1 MSKKRDPVIA
11 VLKYFQEAEL
21 PLAQQALALAQ
32 QLLRARNPGTR
43 AGALRPRPVQKK
55 PPTAGAALAAAGE
68 YKPGA

>member
-32 QLLRARNPGTR
+32 QVLRARQPTAR
-43 AGALRPRPVQKK
+43 PRPRPVPKK
-55 PPTAGAALAAAGE
+55 AAPPMAAAVAASE
-68 YKPGA
+68 